1 MDQQPYRPPT
11 YPTFVGM
18 GKKTSIKRAAFLGW
32 ADTGLMKPTIST
44 NIVSELQVQKL
55 FLDPGKKRLTLQVE
69 RK

>member
-1 MDQQPYRPPT
+1 
-11 YPTFVGM
+11 M
-18 GKKTSIKRAAFLGW
+18 GRAAFLGW
-32 ADTGLMKPTIST
+32 ADTGLMKLTIST